1 MKMNFLFK
9 AAMPIVLSLFC
20 LSAMG
25 QEANDES
32 RYTADLLKVGTAAPN
47 FVLKTSKE
55 KMVNLKSYKGK
66 YVVLDF
72 WASWCPDCRSDA
84 PNMVK
89 AYNQFKDKGV
99 AFIGISFDTDKTA
112 WENAINKYGI
122 EYPQV
127 SELKK
132 WKETSISAAYHI
144 KWIPSM
150 YLLDRKGK
158 VVFATVNSARL
169 VEKLEEMTK

>member
-1 MKMNFLFK
+1 MKINFLFK
-9 AAMPIVLSLFC
+9 AVMPVVLSLFC

-25 QEANDES
+25 QETNDES
-32 RYTADLLKVGTAAPN
+32 RYTADLLKVGTVAPN

-55 KMVNLKSYKGK
+55 KIINLKSYKGK

-72 WASWCPDCRSDA
+72 WASWCPDCRADA

-89 AYNQFKDKGV
+89 AYNQYKDKGV

-112 WENAINKYGI
+112 WENAISKYDI

-144 KWIPSM
+144 KWIPCM

-169 VEKLEEMTK
+169 VEKLEEITK